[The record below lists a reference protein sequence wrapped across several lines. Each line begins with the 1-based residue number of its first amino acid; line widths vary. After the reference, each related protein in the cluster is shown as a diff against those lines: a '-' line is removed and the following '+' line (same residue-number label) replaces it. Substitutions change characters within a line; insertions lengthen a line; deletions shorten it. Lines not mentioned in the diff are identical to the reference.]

1 LGGKN
6 MIYKGRYFKSK
17 EVVSLQKKLDNIP
30 LIPLNKSLRNK
41 RDKLMKKIVVEAKKS
56 GDINSIYLQGGL

>member
-1 LGGKN
+1 

>member
-1 LGGKN
+1 

-30 LIPLNKSLRNK
+30 LIPLNKYLRNK